1 MSRTT
6 TTHIIKVQGS
16 GTQIEAVGTSTLLPG
31 HLLEF
36 DANGYVQR
44 HSEAGAPAFMF
55 ADITKTPDTY
65 EYPSTAKIDIPYK
78 DGETVYAFQPNPG
91 DIVYAK
97 IASGQNV
104 TKGRDMLISDGNGN
118 LTSAGTGNVACGTTN
133 PIATP
138 WENANA
144 SGGTAI
150 RCLVRIL

>member
-104 TKGRDMLISDGNGN
+104 TKGRDMVTAN
-118 LTSAGTGNVACGTTN
+118 LHPPVLAMSHVAQPTQLLPRGKMRTRAAAL
-133 PIATP
+133 PFA
-138 WENANA
+138 
-144 SGGTAI
+144 
-150 RCLVRIL
+150 V